1 MQVETLLFYQ
11 LGEIKLE
18 VHVFLVL
25 VCVFLE
31 CKHNMNHD
39 RFPLPEHIFHKKKVT
54 KSKQPIASLRYQ
66 HLMIDHLHIYG
77 VLKYTGSYRTTITHF
92 QFFYMQSL
100 CAALF

>member
-1 MQVETLLFYQ
+1 MLLSYQ
-11 LGEIKLE
+11 LGEMKLE

-39 RFPLPEHIFHKKKVT
+39 RFPLPEHIFHKKKKKVT
-54 KSKQPIASLRYQ
+54 KSKQPMASLRYQ
-66 HLMIDHLHIYG
+66 HLTIDRLHIYR
-77 VLKYTGSYRTTITHF
+77 VLKYTGSYRTTTTHF
-92 QFFYMQSL
+92 QFFHMQSL